1 MMVFDVFRKTNNR
14 RQTVEQ
20 LLFAVERLFIAV
32 ERPLFAVEPDPQKS
46 VKNHP
51 DEMLWT
57 TAAAFPA
64 RANQG

>member
-32 ERPLFAVEPDPQKS
+32 ERPLFAVEPDPPKISQKS
-46 VKNHP
+46 P
-51 DEMLWT
+51 
-57 TAAAFPA
+57 
-64 RANQG
+64 